1 MAGALQ
7 TSVTLQKTNMKLE
20 HGPLEEEIVFSETV
34 VFRFRVPLNKP
45 NMLDSSP
52 NGPTLLRKTYGL
64 DAPITKTQCNMN
76 WLKSW

>member
-45 NMLDSSP
+45 NMWD
-52 NGPTLLRKTYGL
+52 
-64 DAPITKTQCNMN
+64 
-76 WLKSW
+76 